1 MTLTPPPSRIA
12 NRMNSQ
18 DIKKIYIIAIC
29 GTGMASLAGLLK
41 ESGHQVTGS
50 DANIYPPMSTLL
62 ADLKIPVKPGF
73 KRENITNDIDLVIVG
88 NAVSK
93 SNEEV
98 QAVLDAGIPY
108 TSFPEALARFFLEGR
123 KSLVVTG
130 THGKTTTTA
139 LLSWVLHA
147 CGKNPGFMVG
157 GWLNNFDRNY
167 RVPIGDYFVTEGD
180 EYDTAFFDKGPKFL
194 HYRPLAAILTGIEFD
209 HADIYDDL
217 DHFKSAFRKF
227 VEIIDPG
234 GFLLVNSADDNSKD
248 ILNHASCPV
257 ETYGLTPS
265 ADWSGGAYRFEAGV
279 GCFTLSHKGQQVGTI
294 KLPMIGRHNVENTIA
309 VAAVAIRLGIPADDV
324 CQSFSSFKG
333 IKRRQEVVGEKNGVT
348 VLDDFAHHP
357 TAIGLTIE
365 GVKEAYP
372 EGRVFAVF
380 EPRSATSRRNV
391 FQEIFPPSFSEA
403 DETIIAKPYSQ
414 DNIPPEERLDPER
427 LVKDITRS
435 GGKGHYI
442 PEVEDIVEHIG
453 KNSRAGDVV
462 LVMSSGGFSGIHKK
476 LLERL

>member
-1 MTLTPPPSRIA
+1 MTLGCHPSKIA
-12 NRMNSQ
+12 NRMNPQ

-41 ESGHQVTGS
+41 ESGHKVTGS

-62 ADLKIPVKPGF
+62 AELDIPVKPGF
-73 KRENITNDIDLVIVG
+73 KRENITQDIDLVIIG

-98 QAVLDAGIPY
+98 QAVLDSGIPY
-108 TSFPEALARFFLEGR
+108 TSFPEALARFFLNGR

-139 LLSWVLHA
+139 LLSWALHA

-157 GWLNNFDRNY
+157 GWLKNFDRNY
-167 RVPIGDYFVTEGD
+167 RISEGDYFVTEGD

-217 DHFKSAFRKF
+217 DHFKSSFRKF
-227 VEIIDPG
+227 VEIIDPE
-234 GFLLVNSADDNSKD
+234 GFLLVNSADDNIKD
-248 ILNHASCPV
+248 ILSHASCPV
-257 ETYGLTPS
+257 ETYGLTAS
-265 ADWSGGAYRFEAGV
+265 ADWRGDAYRFESGM
-279 GCFTLSHKGQQVGTI
+279 GCFTLSHKGREVGAI
-294 KLPMIGRHNVENTIA
+294 RLPMIGRHNVENTVA
-309 VAAVAIRLGIPADDV
+309 VAALAIRLGLPADEV
-324 CQSFSSFKG
+324 CRSFSTFKG
-333 IKRRQEVVGEKNGVT
+333 IKRRQEVVGEKNGV
-348 VLDDFAHHP
+348 VVIDDFAHHP

-372 EGRVFAVF
+372 EGRVWAVF
-380 EPRSATSRRNV
+380 EPRSATSRRKV
-391 FQEIFPPSFSEA
+391 FQEIFPPSFAAA
-403 DETIIAKPYSQ
+403 DEVIIARPYSQ
-414 DNIPPEERLDPER
+414 EKIPPEERLDPAR
-427 LVKDITRS
+427 LVKDIERS

-442 PEVEDIVEHIG
+442 PDIEDIVEYIAE
-453 KNSRAGDVV
+453 NIRAKDVV
-462 LVMSSGGFSGIHKK
+462 LVMSSGGFSGIHQK
-476 LLERL
+476 LLDRL

>member
-1 MTLTPPPSRIA
+1 
-12 NRMNSQ
+12 MNPKG
-18 DIKKIYIIAIC
+18 IKKIYIIAIC

-41 ESGHQVTGS
+41 ESGFDVTGS
-50 DANIYPPMSTLL
+50 DTNIYPPMSTLL

-73 KRENITNDIDLVIVG
+73 KRENISKDIDLVIVG

-98 QAVLDAGIPY
+98 QAVLDLGIAH
-108 TSFPEALARFFLEGR
+108 TSFPSALARFFLEGR

-139 LLSWVLHA
+139 LLSWALHA
-147 CGKNPGFMVG
+147 CGKKPGFMVG
-157 GWLNNFDRNY
+157 GWLKNFDRNY
-167 RVPIGDYFVTEGD
+167 RVPESDYFVTEGD

-227 VEIIDPG
+227 VEIIDPN
-234 GFLLVNSADDNSKD
+234 GFLLVKFADNNIKD
-248 ILNHASCPV
+248 ILSHASCPI
-257 ETYGLTPS
+257 ETYGLNES
-265 ADWSGGAYRFEAGV
+265 ADWYADGYRFESGE
-279 GCFTLSHKGQQVGTI
+279 GCFTLNHKGRKLGTI
-294 KLPMIGRHNVENTIA
+294 RLPMIGRHNVENTLA
-309 VAAVAIRLGIPADDV
+309 VAAVAIKLGVPAEDV
-324 CQSFSSFKG
+324 CRSFATFKG
-333 IKRRQEVVGEKNGVT
+333 IKRRQEVVGKKNGVT

-357 TAIGLTIE
+357 TAIGLTID

-372 EGRVFAVF
+372 EGRVWAVF

-391 FQEIFPPSFSEA
+391 FQEIFPESFAQA
-403 DETIIAKPYSQ
+403 DETIIARPYSQ
-414 DNIPPEERLDPER
+414 EKIPLDERLDPER
-427 LVKDITRS
+427 LVKDIERLGS
-435 GGKGHYI
+435 KGHYI
-442 PEVEDIVEHIG
+442 PDVEDIVLLIA

-462 LVMSSGGFSGIHKK
+462 LVMSSGGFSGIHQK
-476 LLERL
+476 LLEHL